1 MTYLHNIWH
10 NEKSRE
16 IIIQIFVLLCI
27 GWFLSWLIANVDAN
41 FKALGKDISFEFLF
55 IPAGYDINQ
64 YLIDYNNR
72 DSHLRAGIVGL
83 LNTGLV
89 AFFGIILATILG
101 VTLGIVRLSK
111 NWLASRIAYWYIE
124 FTRNVPILLHIL
136 LWHGIIINTLPHS
149 KNAINIADVS
159 FLSNRGFYIPKPL
172 TENGIELV
180 YLFLVI
186 GIIFSILF
194 LNMQRKSKIYL
205 VYNFLFFG
213 LIYQ

>member
-27 GWFLSWLIANVDAN
+27 GWFLSWLISNVDAN

-89 AFFGIILATILG
+89 AFF
-101 VTLGIVRLSK
+101 
-111 NWLASRIAYWYIE
+111 W
-124 FTRNVPILLHIL
+124 
-136 LWHGIIINTLPHS
+136 
-149 KNAINIADVS
+149 
-159 FLSNRGFYIPKPL
+159 
-172 TENGIELV
+172 
-180 YLFLVI
+180 
-186 GIIFSILF
+186 
-194 LNMQRKSKIYL
+194 
-205 VYNFLFFG
+205 YNFSYNFRSYSWNSKVIKKLVS
-213 LIYQ
+213 

>member
-27 GWFLSWLIANVDAN
+27 GWFLSWLISNVDAN

-89 AFFGIILATILG
+89 AFFGIILATLLG

-111 NWLASRIAYWYIE
+111 NWLASKIAYWYIE

-136 LWHGIIINTLPHS
+136 LLHGIIINTLPQS
-149 KNAINIADVS
+149 KNAINIADVT
-159 FLSNRGFYIPKPL
+159 FLSNRGFYIPKLL
-172 TENGIELV
+172 TENGI
-180 YLFLVI
+180 
-186 GIIFSILF
+186 
-194 LNMQRKSKIYL
+194 
-205 VYNFLFFG
+205 
-213 LIYQ
+213 

>member
-1 MTYLHNIWH
+1 MTFVNNLWR

-16 IIIQIFVLLCI
+16 IIIQLLVLLSI
-27 GWFLSWLIANVDAN
+27 GWFLSWLVANVDAN

-89 AFFGIILATILG
+89 AFFGIILAT
-101 VTLGIVRLSK
+101 VLGISVGIIRLSK
-111 NWLASRIAYWYIE
+111 NWLASKIAYWYVE
-124 FTRNVPILLHIL
+124 FTRNVPILLQIL
-136 LWHGIIINTLPHS
+136 LWHGIIINTLPHP
-149 KNAINIADVS
+149 KKAINIADVT

-180 YLFLVI
+180 YLFSL
-186 GIIFSILF
+186 
-194 LNMQRKSKIYL
+194 
-205 VYNFLFFG
+205 
-213 LIYQ
+213 